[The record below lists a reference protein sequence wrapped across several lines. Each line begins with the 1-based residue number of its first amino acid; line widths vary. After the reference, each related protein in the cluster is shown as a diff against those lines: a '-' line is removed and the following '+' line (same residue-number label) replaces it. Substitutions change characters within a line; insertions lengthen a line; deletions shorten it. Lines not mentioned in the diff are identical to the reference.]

1 MRGAVPEEGDLVLV
15 RLVGLTGK
23 HKLADKWE
31 SEPYRIVK
39 KPDPEMPVYVV
50 HRCDGTGNDRT
61 LHRNMLFPLSL
72 PLSETLNEPEQAVA
86 TDEDVSDITR
96 TRVTRVTPAVRDDD
110 SDSDEEHY
118 LQFKEPRFFMGTRN
132 EIPGEM
138 ATASEDSDMSQEAE
152 ESVVDE
158 QASPGV
164 EASEDSEVQSGVLQ
178 AADEPLVDE
187 HTSPVVE
194 RSSSETSSPPL
205 RRSARNTGRPI
216 RYRDGTYLLYPQ
228 IASAAEW
235 KAGFD
240 VLWNRFPERRQE
252 IYNQLLMDV
261 NLSN

>member
-1 MRGAVPEEGDLVLV
+1 
-15 RLVGLTGK
+15 
-23 HKLADKWE
+23 
-31 SEPYRIVK
+31 
-39 KPDPEMPVYVV
+39 
-50 HRCDGTGNDRT
+50 
-61 LHRNMLFPLSL
+61 MLFPLSL

-96 TRVTRVTPAVRDDD
+96 KRVTRVTPAVRDD
-110 SDSDEEHY
+110 SDEEHY
-118 LQFKEPRFFMGTRN
+118 LQFKDPIFFMGTRN

-138 ATASEDSDMSQEAE
+138 ARASEDSDMSQEAE

-164 EASEDSEVQSGVLQ
+164 EASEDSGVQSGVLQ
-178 AADEPLVDE
+178 ASDEPLVEE

-194 RSSSETSSPPL
+194 RSSSETPSPPL
-205 RRSARNTGRPI
+205 RRSTRNTGRPI
-216 RYRDGTYLLYPQ
+216 RYRDGTYLLYPHK
-228 IASAAEW
+228 ASAAEW

-261 NLSN
+261 NLGN

>member
-1 MRGAVPEEGDLVLV
+1 
-15 RLVGLTGK
+15 
-23 HKLADKWE
+23 
-31 SEPYRIVK
+31 
-39 KPDPEMPVYVV
+39 
-50 HRCDGTGNDRT
+50 
-61 LHRNMLFPLSL
+61 MLFPLSL
-72 PLSETLNEPEQAVA
+72 PLSEKLNEPEQAVV

-96 TRVTRVTPAVRDDD
+96 KRVTRVTPAVRDDD
-110 SDSDEEHY
+110 SDSDEEHD

-178 AADEPLVDE
+178 AADEPLVEE

-252 IYNQLLMDV
+252 IYSQLLMDV
-261 NLSN
+261 NLGNWMSPVPCRGRQFSNRGTYVTRVSRG